1 MKQIKIII
9 EKSEDFFW
17 AYAVELEGVTA
28 GGETVQE
35 AKKEIEESITI
46 QKELGNIPNEDYQ
59 LTYKYDTESF
69 LQYYKGLLSNPALE
83 RLTGINQKLIHQYA
97 VGLKKPREAQ
107 RKKLPEGL
115 HKLGAEL
122 LSIELWF
129 SVLHYLFLINHCC
142 TYSLRRSDTG
152 IRSPVVSS
160 NIPSL

>member
-17 AYAVELEGVTA
+17 AYTAELEGVTA

-46 QKELGNIPNEDYQ
+46 QKELGNIPNVDYQ

-107 RKKLPEGL
+107 RKKLQEGL

-122 LSIELWF
+122 LSIEL
-129 SVLHYLFLINHCC
+129 
-142 TYSLRRSDTG
+142 
-152 IRSPVVSS
+152 
-160 NIPSL
+160 

>member
-17 AYAVELEGVTA
+17 AYAAELEGVTA
-28 GGETVQE
+28 GGGTVQE
-35 AKKEIEESITI
+35 VKKEIEESITI
-46 QKELGNIPNEDYQ
+46 QKELGNIPNVDYQ

-107 RKKLPEGL
+107 RKKLQEGL

-122 LSIELWF
+122 LSIEL
-129 SVLHYLFLINHCC
+129 
-142 TYSLRRSDTG
+142 
-152 IRSPVVSS
+152 
-160 NIPSL
+160 

>member
-17 AYAVELEGVTA
+17 AYAVELKGVTA

-35 AKKEIEESITI
+35 AKKEIEESIAI
-46 QKELGNIPNEDYQ
+46 QKELGNIPNVDYQ
-59 LTYKYDTESF
+59 LTYKYDTESL
-69 LQYYKGLLSNPALE
+69 LQYYKGLLSNPAFE

-107 RKKLPEGL
+107 RKKLQEGL

-122 LSIELWF
+122 LSIEL
-129 SVLHYLFLINHCC
+129 
-142 TYSLRRSDTG
+142 
-152 IRSPVVSS
+152 
-160 NIPSL
+160 

>member
-17 AYAVELEGVTA
+17 AYAVGLEGVTA

-35 AKKEIEESITI
+35 AKKEIEESIAI
-46 QKELGNIPNEDYQ
+46 QKELGNIPNVDYQ
-59 LTYKYDTESF
+59 LTYKYDTESL
-69 LQYYKGLLSNPALE
+69 LQYYKGLLSNPAFE

-107 RKKLPEGL
+107 RKKLQEGL

-122 LSIELWF
+122 LSIEL
-129 SVLHYLFLINHCC
+129 
-142 TYSLRRSDTG
+142 
-152 IRSPVVSS
+152 
-160 NIPSL
+160 

>member
-17 AYAVELEGVTA
+17 AYTAELEGVTA

-107 RKKLPEGL
+107 RKKLQEGL

-122 LSIELWF
+122 LSIEL
-129 SVLHYLFLINHCC
+129 
-142 TYSLRRSDTG
+142 
-152 IRSPVVSS
+152 
-160 NIPSL
+160 